1 MTTPTQYKIYQF
13 VTQFI
18 QERGFAPSLHEIALG
33 IGISPRSLSLVS
45 RYLRALEE
53 DGLLSLGKKGYRK
66 VQLKQASGTSLPLV
80 GRIAAGSPIE
90 AIARNETIDLA
101 ELFSGDN
108 MYVLE
113 VKGDSMIEE
122 GILNGDN
129 VICKRQDTAKE
140 GDIVVALIDSQEAT
154 LKRISFKA
162 AGKITL
168 LPANMQLHGV
178 VAITQEGVMHVES
191 RLTANRSLA
200 TSDHLSGYECLFCF
214 C

>member
-53 DGLLSLGKKGYRK
+53 DGLLSMGKKGYRK
-66 VQLKQASGTSLPLV
+66 VQLKQATSTSLPLV

-122 GILNGDN
+122 GILSGDN

-168 LPANMQLHGV
+168 LPANMQLQPQVYALDRVQVQG
-178 VAITQEGVMHVES
+178 IFMGLL
-191 RLTANRSLA
+191 RLHRKV
-200 TSDHLSGYECLFCF
+200 
-214 C
+214 

>member
-18 QERGFAPSLHEIALG
+18 QEKGFAPSLHEIAIG

-45 RYLRALEE
+45 RYLRVLEE
-53 DGLLSLGKKGYRK
+53 DGLLSMGKKGYRK
-66 VQLKQASGTSLPLV
+66 VQLKHESSTSLPLV
-80 GRIAAGSPIE
+80 GRIAAGVPIE

-122 GILNGDN
+122 GILSGDN
-129 VICKRQDTAKE
+129 VICKRQDTARE

-168 LPANMQLHGV
+168 LPANMQLQPQVYAADRVQIQG
-178 VAITQEGVMHVES
+178 IFMGLL
-191 RLTANRSLA
+191 RLHKKA
-200 TSDHLSGYECLFCF
+200 
-214 C
+214 